1 MASAPHTVERVR
13 EPVPNLYSLPA
24 PTWSSLDPLQIARE
38 LHDVGGVVAAIEIH
52 AGLAL
57 NALERRP
64 AEAAEAL
71 RAITVSSR
79 RALDEMNW
87 LLSTLRFGG
96 HTERAHERTLAQL
109 DTLVSVVLA
118 GRVRADVTV
127 SGHLRRLPAAV
138 DETAYN
144 IVQEA
149 LTNVVRHSNATD
161 VRLSIECEGHVLHIA
176 ICDNGTSSREQLWKP
191 GNGIAGMRERA
202 ESLGGH
208 ITTERRPGAGFRV
221 TARLPFAASS

>member
-1 MASAPHTVERVR
+1 MASAPHTLDRVR
-13 EPVPNLYSLPA
+13 VPAPNLYSLPA
-24 PTWSSLDPLQIARE
+24 PTWSSLDPLRVARE

-57 NALERRP
+57 DAVERRP

-71 RAITVSSR
+71 RTIMVSSR
-79 RALDEMNW
+79 RALDEMSW
-87 LLSTLRFGG
+87 LLSTLRLGG
-96 HTERAHERTLAQL
+96 HTKRVHERTLACL

-118 GRVRADVTV
+118 GRVKADVTV

-138 DETAYN
+138 DEAAYN

-149 LTNVVRHSNATD
+149 LTNVIRHSDATD
-161 VRLSIECEGHVLHIA
+161 VRMSIECEGHVLHVA
-176 ICDNGTSSREQLWKP
+176 VCDNGTGTSELPWRS

-208 ITTERRPGAGFRV
+208 LTAERQQGTGFRV
-221 TARLPFAASS
+221 IARLPFVAA

>member
-1 MASAPHTVERVR
+1 MASAPHLEHFH
-13 EPVPNLYSLPA
+13 EPASNLYSLPA
-24 PTWSSLDPLQIARE
+24 PTWSSLDPLRVARE
-38 LHDVGGVVAAIEIH
+38 LHDVGGIVAAIEIH

-71 RAITVSSR
+71 RTITVSSR
-79 RALDEMNW
+79 RALEEMNW
-87 LLSTLRFGG
+87 LLSTLRLGR
-96 HTERAHERTLAQL
+96 HPERARERTLAQV

-118 GRVRADVTV
+118 CRVKADVTV

-138 DETAYN
+138 DEAAYN

-149 LTNVVRHSNATD
+149 LTNVIRHSDATD
-161 VRLSIECEGHVLHIA
+161 VRLSIECEGHVLHVA
-176 ICDNGTSSREQLWKP
+176 ICDNGTGPKDRWKP

-208 ITTERRPGAGFRV
+208 LTTERRPGTGFRV
-221 TARLPFAASS
+221 IARLPFVASS

>member
-1 MASAPHTVERVR
+1 MASAPHLEHFH
-13 EPVPNLYSLPA
+13 EPASNLYSLPA
-24 PTWSSLDPLQIARE
+24 PTWSSLDPLRVARE

-71 RAITVSSR
+71 RTITVSSR

-87 LLSTLRFGG
+87 LLSTLRSGR
-96 HTERAHERTLAQL
+96 HPERAHERTLAQV
-109 DTLVSVVLA
+109 DTLVSIVLA
-118 GRVRADVTV
+118 GRVKADVTV

-138 DETAYN
+138 DEAANN

-149 LTNVVRHSNATD
+149 LTNVIRHSDATD
-161 VRLSIECEGHVLHIA
+161 LRLSIECEGHVLHVA
-176 ICDNGTSSREQLWKP
+176 ICDNVTGAGEHPWRP

-208 ITTERRPGAGFRV
+208 LTTERRPGTGFRV
-221 TARLPFAASS
+221 IARLPFVASS

>member
-1 MASAPHTVERVR
+1 MASAPHLEHFH
-13 EPVPNLYSLPA
+13 EPASNLYSLPA
-24 PTWSSLDPLQIARE
+24 PTWSSLDPLRVARE
-38 LHDVGGVVAAIEIH
+38 LHDVGGVVAAIEVH

-57 NALERRP
+57 KTLERRP

-71 RAITVSSR
+71 RTITVASR

-87 LLSTLRFGG
+87 LLSTLRLGR
-96 HTERAHERTLAQL
+96 HPERADERTLAQV
-109 DTLVSVVLA
+109 DALVSVVLA
-118 GRVRADVTV
+118 GRVKADVTV

-138 DETAYN
+138 DEAAYN

-149 LTNVVRHSNATD
+149 LTNVIRHSDATD
-161 VRLSIECEGHVLHIA
+161 VRLSIECEGHVLHVA
-176 ICDNGTSSREQLWKP
+176 ICDNGAGPGDHPWRP

-208 ITTERRPGAGFRV
+208 LTTERRPGTGFRV
-221 TARLPFAASS
+221 IARLPFVASS